1 MEEDITS
8 LAHTKRRCQYHL
20 VGTHKYRRKIIYG
33 KYRAAIVVYSYCFF
47 AVCTVYTKTALIM
60 DYVVCRNAVFAA
72 VFGCVQLLVGFNK
85 KRKVA

>member
-20 VGTHKYRRKIIYG
+20 VFAPKYRRKIIYG

-47 AVCTVYTKTALIM
+47 AFYTKTALIM

>member
-8 LAHTKRRCQYHL
+8 LAHTKRGCQYHL
-20 VGTHKYRRKIIYG
+20 VFAPKFRRQIIYG

-47 AVCTVYTKTALIM
+47 AFYTKTALIM
-60 DYVVCRNAVFAA
+60 DYVVCRNTVFAA
-72 VFGCVQLLVGFNK
+72 VFGCVQLLVCFNK

>member
-8 LAHTKRRCQYHL
+8 LAHTKRRCQFYL
-20 VGTHKYRRKIIYG
+20 VFVPKYRRKIIYG
-33 KYRAAIVVYSYCFF
+33 KYSVAIVAYSYCFF
-47 AVCTVYTKTALIM
+47 AFYTKTALIM

-85 KRKVA
+85 KRKIA

>member
-1 MEEDITS
+1 MEEDIIS
-8 LAHTKRRCQYHL
+8 LAHTERRCQYHL
-20 VGTHKYRRKIIYG
+20 VFAPKYRRKIIYG

-47 AVCTVYTKTALIM
+47 AFYTKTALIM